1 MIRKEDWDAVYR
13 DQIANG
19 QKRLGPPPTFEQVE
33 ALSRGQLPEEESE
46 GIREL
51 LSYYPDMMRILTEP
65 FPAADEG
72 GLTDQE
78 LRTDLAKIL
87 EHVRDSAP
95 PLVFA
100 QNQTSRRW
108 FAIAAGVVVT
118 IALGSIAVW
127 RVASHPRAVLTQVLY
142 PERTRGASAPGTS
155 SATPA
160 HLSKDADYVLEPVF
174 DSPRDYRE
182 YRIELLDLA
191 TTPPRRVW
199 LRNNVAQKRDSTY
212 PVHLSMDNL
221 DPGLYR
227 LVLYGV
233 DGTVDY
239 LADYTI
245 RIRAK

>member
-13 DQIANG
+13 RQLADG
-19 QKRLGPPPTFEQVE
+19 QRRLGPPPTFDEVE
-33 ALSRGQLPEEESE
+33 ALSSGRLPEEEAE
-46 GIREL
+46 RIREL
-51 LSYYPDMMRILTEP
+51 LSYYPDMLRILTEP
-65 FPAADEG
+65 FPAADDG
-72 GLTDQE
+72 ILTDQE
-78 LRTDLAKIL
+78 LRTDIAKIL
-87 EHVRDSAP
+87 EHVRDNAP
-95 PLVFA
+95 PLVFP
-100 QNQTSRRW
+100 QNQMSRRW
-108 FAIAAGVVVT
+108 FAIAAGVVIT

-127 RVASHPRAVLTQVLY
+127 RVASHPHAALTQVLY
-142 PERTRGASAPGTS
+142 PERTRGFSARGPS
-155 SATPA
+155 SATPT
-160 HLSKDADYVLEPVF
+160 HLSKNADYLLEPVF
-174 DSPRDYRE
+174 DSPRDYSE

-212 PVHLSMDNL
+212 PIRLSTNNL

-245 RIRAK
+245 RIKAK

>member
-1 MIRKEDWDAVYR
+1 MISREDWDTVYR
-13 DQIANG
+13 RQLADG
-19 QKRLGPPPTFEQVE
+19 QKRLGPPPTFGEVE
-33 ALSRGQLPEEESE
+33 ALSLGQLPEEEAE
-46 GIREL
+46 RIREL
-51 LSYYPDMMRILTEP
+51 LSYYPDMLRILTEP
-65 FPAADEG
+65 FPTAGDG
-72 GLTDQE
+72 VLTAQE

-87 EHVRDSAP
+87 ERVRDSAP
-95 PLVFA
+95 PLVVP
-100 QNQTSRRW
+100 QNQPSWRW
-108 FAIAAGVVVT
+108 FAVAAGVVVT

-127 RVASHPRAVLTQVLY
+127 RAASPPHAVLTQVLY
-142 PERTRGASAPGTS
+142 PERTRGISARGAS

-160 HLSKDADYVLEPVF
+160 HLSKDADYLLEPVF

-191 TTPPRRVW
+191 TTPPHRLW
-199 LRNNVAQKRDSTY
+199 LHNVVRKRDSTY
-212 PVHLSMDNL
+212 PVRLSTGNL

-245 RIRAK
+245 RIKAK